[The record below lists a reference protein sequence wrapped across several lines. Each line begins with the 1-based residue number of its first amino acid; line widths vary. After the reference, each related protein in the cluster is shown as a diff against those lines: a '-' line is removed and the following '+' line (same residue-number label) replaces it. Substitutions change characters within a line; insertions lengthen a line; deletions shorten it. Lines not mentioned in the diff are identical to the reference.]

1 MNAFATPGA
10 ASADERALEYS
21 VNGLFNEQPLFSAS
35 TTINRAQKLVILGFL
50 VVVTVL
56 VFLYPSQTGVTL
68 VSIAIVLYLAN
79 LGDRLFLFSRGVHNS
94 AEFRISDEE
103 ALALPDAELPFYTVL
118 VPAFNEPEIM
128 SRLVDNLG
136 VIDYPRDR
144 LEIKLLLEADDQ
156 PTIRAAREHP
166 ESSFL
171 QIVLVPGA
179 EPRTKPKACN
189 YGLFNSESEL
199 VTIYDAEDI
208 PDPLQLRRVVVA
220 FRRSAADV
228 VCVQAKLKYHNAA
241 QNQLTRWFSSE
252 YNQWFGFTLPGLM
265 KADAPIPLGGTSN
278 HCKTRVL
285 QEMGGWDPFNVTE
298 DADLGMRIARLG
310 YRTAMLDSVTLEEA
324 NSDTIN
330 WIRQRSRWYKGYLQ
344 TFLVHARQPRV
355 LARQLGWKSA
365 LQFVSVTAG
374 TPVISLINVVFWTL
388 TIAWELG
395 EPSFIRA
402 LFPWFIFYPAVA
414 SLVLGNC
421 SIIYCGLVAARVDRT
436 PQLIFA
442 CLTVPLYW
450 LLMSVAAVKAF
461 VQLVFQPSY
470 WEKTVHGLDA
480 HRLST

>member
-1 MNAFATPGA
+1 MNASNASGIT
-10 ASADERALEYS
+10 SADERALEYS
-21 VNGLFNEQPLFSAS
+21 INGLFKEQPHFSAS
-35 TTINRAQKLVILGFL
+35 STFNRGQKLAILAVL
-50 VVVTVL
+50 VVVGL
-56 VFLYPSQTGVTL
+56 SIFLFPSQTGVAL
-68 VSIAIVLYLAN
+68 VTIAIALYLAN

-94 AEFRISDEE
+94 AEFRVSDEE
-103 ALALPDAELPFYTVL
+103 ARAIPDDELPFYTVL

-144 LEIKLLLEADDQ
+144 LEIKLLLEADDE
-156 PTIRAAREHP
+156 PTIQAARQHP

-171 QIVLVPGA
+171 QIVLVPEA

-189 YGLFNSESEL
+189 FGLFNSESDL

-220 FRRSAADV
+220 FRRSPEDV
-228 VCVQAKLKYHNAA
+228 VCVQAKLKYHNAE

-278 HCKTRVL
+278 HCKTRLL

-344 TFLVHARQPRV
+344 TFLVHARRPAE
-355 LARQLGWKSA
+355 LARELGWKST
-365 LQFVSVTAG
+365 LRFISVTAG
-374 TPVISLINVVFWTL
+374 TPVISLINVVFWTM
-388 TIAWELG
+388 TIVWELG

-402 LFPWFIFYPAVA
+402 LFPWFIFYPAII

-421 SIIYCGLVAARVDRT
+421 SIIYCGLVAARVERT

-461 VQLVFQPSY
+461 VQLAFQPSY